1 MWLVA
6 ENSPNARALARG
18 DKLLIYGPPHE
29 GRNCVLGRFTLQTA
43 PVRRVRRFKGLLHE
57 LGRYFSLWAEISD
70 AMLWEKPLPIAELVP
85 ELGIFETEELAA
97 LYLRP
102 PGLQQLSK
110 GDFHRIVEAGGKC

>member
-1 MWLVA
+1 MSWGGGLPCKRHPFVG
-6 ENSPNARALARG
+6 SVVLRASCTSWAVIFPL
-18 DKLLIYGPPHE
+18 
-29 GRNCVLGRFTLQTA
+29 
-43 PVRRVRRFKGLLHE
+43 
-57 LGRYFSLWAEISD
+57 AEISD

-102 PGLQQLSK
+102 GLQQLSK